1 MVRGLASIRRSTA
14 GSVEVG
20 AVVALVIG
28 VWWLALGWNWAV
40 DQTPLDW
47 LALAIVAV
55 AAVGWLALRG
65 RGVLGF
71 VVVSVPVVVLSGWR
85 LAAAEVLDWPSEVAA
100 LVFGLSVT
108 CMPVALLGWWL
119 RRRANVVG
127 SDADSQGVVRP
138 RSASP
143 GSNVPDSNV
152 PDSVPESVPHDDD
165 PGDDEPASAAPD
177 RAGLDVVGPTS
188 TEPASVEPAST
199 ESASAAP
206 TNTEPDDDVDGAT
219 TGAAD
224 E

>member
-1 MVRGLASIRRSTA
+1 VVRGLASIRRSTA

-20 AVVALVIG
+20 AIVALVIG

-40 DQTPLDW
+40 DQTSLDW

-71 VVVSVPVVVLSGWR
+71 VVVSVPLVVLSGWR
-85 LAAAEVLDWPSEVAA
+85 LAAADVLDWPSEVAA

-138 RSASP
+138 RSAPPDDDEPDSNVS
-143 GSNVPDSNV
+143 GSKVPDSDVPDPNV
-152 PDSVPESVPHDDD
+152 PDSVAHDDE
-165 PGDDEPASAAPD
+165 PGDDEP
-177 RAGLDVVGPTS
+177 T
-188 TEPASVEPAST
+188 TTEPAST
-199 ESASAAP
+199 ESASVEP

>member
-1 MVRGLASIRRSTA
+1 VVRGLASIRRSTA
-14 GSVEVG
+14 GSLEVG

-28 VWWLALGWNWAV
+28 VWWLALGWDWAV
-40 DQTPLDW
+40 AQTPLDW

-65 RGVLGF
+65 RAVLGF
-71 VVVSVPVVVLSGWR
+71 VVVCVPVVVLSGWR

-119 RRRANVVG
+119 RRRV
-127 SDADSQGVVRP
+127 Q

-143 GSNVPDSNV
+143 DYDEPD
-152 PDSVPESVPHDDD
+152 
-165 PGDDEPASAAPD
+165 DDEPASAAPAP
-177 RAGLDVVGPTS
+177 AG
-188 TEPASVEPAST
+188 PASVAPAS
-199 ESASAAP
+199 A
-206 TNTEPDDDVDGAT
+206 EPDDDVDGAIT
-219 TGAAD
+219 EAAD